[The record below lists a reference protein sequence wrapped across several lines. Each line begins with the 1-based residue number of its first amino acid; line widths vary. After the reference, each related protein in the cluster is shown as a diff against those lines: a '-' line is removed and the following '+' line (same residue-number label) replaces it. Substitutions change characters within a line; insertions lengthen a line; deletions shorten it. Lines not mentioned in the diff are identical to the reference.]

1 MKYPHWE
8 RTIFPSRKSIH
19 GIIQPT
25 IQFKGGMN
33 ELDDFLNQI
42 ARFDPTFDKM
52 KYIDNNFKTEKPL
65 ESDVIHLPPF
75 KNHLVIGVSNVD
87 YVDNVCVDIDG
98 EDI

>member
-25 IQFKGGMN
+25 IQFKGGMD
-33 ELDDFLNQI
+33 ELEDFLNQI

-52 KYIDNNFKTEKPL
+52 KYIDSMTSEKAL
-65 ESDVIHLPPF
+65 ESEIIHLPPF
-75 KNHLVIGVSNVD
+75 KK
-87 YVDNVCVDIDG
+87 
-98 EDI
+98 